1 MEIAYLLLAG
11 IIGGFFAGLLGIGG
25 GIIYIAILP
34 YVLRPYF
41 SNPDEL
47 VAAVIANSILATFF
61 AAVMAVYR
69 QYKNQNYFFRQ
80 YLYIGIPGAIVSI
93 VIFKFI
99 VAGQNYSFQ
108 AFNIFIIAILL
119 FLLIRHFFL
128 KKSNAIGEKK
138 MKPWNYLFI
147 GSSGGILSSLSGL
160 GGGAIVVPLL
170 LFISRMDIKKATSIS
185 MGFILISSLLLSL
198 YNFIEFGIYS
208 PQEGSGLIVLQK
220 IVPLIIGVILS
231 AQFGVA
237 TAKRITSSQLTIV
250 FIVFVLLVMASR
262 INDLIG

>member
-1 MEIAYLLLAG
+1 
-11 IIGGFFAGLLGIGG
+11 
-25 GIIYIAILP
+25 
-34 YVLRPYF
+34 
-41 SNPDEL
+41 
-47 VAAVIANSILATFF
+47 
-61 AAVMAVYR
+61 
-69 QYKNQNYFFRQ
+69 
-80 YLYIGIPGAIVSI
+80 
-93 VIFKFI
+93 
-99 VAGQNYSFQ
+99 
-108 AFNIFIIAILL
+108 
-119 FLLIRHFFL
+119 
-128 KKSNAIGEKK
+128 